1 MQDIEIGEIIE
12 KLKDILASEGNRN
25 VKTKDVA
32 QALGINPDTFN
43 SMKFRNS
50 IPYPQILNFLQKRK
64 ININYFFYGISP
76 KETLQ
81 CEDDYRIL
89 KLYKTNATLGGG
101 GFNEEIEGLEV
112 VFSNQILSI
121 LKSDNPKLITCM
133 GDSMEP
139 LISGE
144 SILFYSNSHS
154 INFIVDLNGNS
165 KPNQLGIDLHF
176 FSFNTG
182 KNYMEILPGPTWSN
196 NTTNQQGA
204 KLCQREIGWGWFAGA
219 NCGYW
224 ILRHD
229 NMDYLHMSD
238 EEIIE
243 EW

>member
-121 LKSDNPKLITCM
+121 LKADNPKLITCM

-139 LISGE
+139 LLCDGAILLLDDKKPLKNKGIFAINTRDGLFIKQVLLKENGVILHSLNPNYADCFFKNGDFLNLGE
-144 SILFYSNSHS
+144 
-154 INFIVDLNGNS
+154 IVG
-165 KPNQLGIDLHF
+165 
-176 FSFNTG
+176 
-182 KNYMEILPGPTWSN
+182 EI
-196 NTTNQQGA
+196 
-204 KLCQREIGWGWFAGA
+204 KRV
-219 NCGYW
+219 
-224 ILRHD
+224 
-229 NMDYLHMSD
+229 
-238 EEIIE
+238 
-243 EW
+243 

>member
-1 MQDIEIGEIIE
+1 MLDSFVKIYQQRLKMQDIEIGEIIE

-101 GFNEEIEGLEV
+101 GFNEEIEGLEI

-121 LKSDNPKLITCM
+121 LKANNPKLITCM

-144 SILFYSNSHS
+144 SILLLDDKKPLKNKGIFAINTRDGLFIKQVLLKENGVILHS
-154 INFIVDLNGNS
+154 LNPNYADCFFKNGDFLNLGEIVG
-165 KPNQLGIDLHF
+165 
-176 FSFNTG
+176 
-182 KNYMEILPGPTWSN
+182 EI
-196 NTTNQQGA
+196 
-204 KLCQREIGWGWFAGA
+204 KRV
-219 NCGYW
+219 
-224 ILRHD
+224 
-229 NMDYLHMSD
+229 
-238 EEIIE
+238 
-243 EW
+243 

>member
-1 MQDIEIGEIIE
+1 MLDSFVKIHQHKRLKMQDIEIGEIIE

-101 GFNEEIEGLEV
+101 GFNEEIEGLEI

-121 LKSDNPKLITCM
+121 LKANNPKLITCM

-144 SILFYSNSHS
+144 SILLLDDKKPLKNKGIFAINTRDGLFIKQVLLKENGVILHS
-154 INFIVDLNGNS
+154 LNPNYADCFFKNGDFLNLGEIVG
-165 KPNQLGIDLHF
+165 
-176 FSFNTG
+176 
-182 KNYMEILPGPTWSN
+182 EI
-196 NTTNQQGA
+196 
-204 KLCQREIGWGWFAGA
+204 KRV
-219 NCGYW
+219 
-224 ILRHD
+224 
-229 NMDYLHMSD
+229 
-238 EEIIE
+238 
-243 EW
+243 

>member
-1 MQDIEIGEIIE
+1 MKQAFTLAEVLITLGIIGVVAAITLPSLIQHYREKELVTSYKRVYSILNQTYLLLKDEYGNYEDWKKNDEDTYIKFKKYLKISADCPPGKSNRACIKTDINYKDLAGNDIE
-12 KLKDILASEGNRN
+12 KGN
-25 VKTKDVA
+25 
-32 QALGINPDTFN
+32 FN
-43 SMKFRNS
+43 
-50 IPYPQILNFLQKRK
+50 
-64 ININYFFYGISP
+64 
-76 KETLQ
+76 
-81 CEDDYRIL
+81 
-89 KLYKTNATLGGG
+89 
-101 GFNEEIEGLEV
+101 
-112 VFSNQILSI
+112 NQIAQPAI
-121 LKSDNPKLITCM
+121 R
-133 GDSMEP
+133 